1 MLGKALFTS
10 NSDEWATPQALFDE
24 LNNEFNF
31 NLDVCA
37 TEENHKCET
46 YFTKEEDG
54 LSQNWGG
61 TEYGL
66 IRRIPRLINGLKR
79 HLRKRELIT
88 L

>member
-37 TEENHKCET
+37 TEENHKCEA
-46 YFTKEEDG
+46 YFTKADDG
-54 LSQNWGG
+54 LSKNWGVQSMA
-61 TEYGL
+61 
-66 IRRIPRLINGLKR
+66 
-79 HLRKRELIT
+79 
-88 L
+88 

>member
-24 LNNEFNF
+24 LNEEFNF

-37 TEENHKCET
+37 TSENHKCET
-46 YFTKEEDG
+46 YFTKEIDG

-61 TEYGL
+61 VQSMA
-66 IRRIPRLINGLKR
+66 
-79 HLRKRELIT
+79 
-88 L
+88 